1 MSNRLNEDLDYKK
14 PKKTIT
20 ELVQNRKDIMEIL
33 DGHDEVNSEDIDELP
48 INTRLKYIT
57 YNTVQNKYLF
67 RYGGLVR
74 KIHDDYIV
82 LAGKNNKTFT
92 VQRYNKKNDT
102 MEPTKFYKT
111 HSIMGNK
118 LHSNI
123 NSINNKQYLL
133 SLNSYK
139 KTTNTYNIKPTD
151 IKNSNN
157 IKYVYFILKDTSI
170 MELLNKHFELFI
182 NINNTDNT
190 IVVDKV
196 DTILRNNS
204 IKNKIQNKV
213 YNDIKLST
221 ELFNTIIVRYDL
233 PKNKNLQIIYIEG

>member
-1 MSNRLNEDLDYKK
+1 
-14 PKKTIT
+14 
-20 ELVQNRKDIMEIL
+20 
-33 DGHDEVNSEDIDELP
+33 
-48 INTRLKYIT
+48 
-57 YNTVQNKYLF
+57 
-67 RYGGLVR
+67 
-74 KIHDDYIV
+74 
-82 LAGKNNKTFT
+82 
-92 VQRYNKKNDT
+92 
-102 MEPTKFYKT
+102 
-111 HSIMGNK
+111 MGNK